1 MNSIE
6 NKQRTQSP
14 VDRICAPR
22 ILVVDDES
30 AIVEL
35 LTSLLRSEGFSV
47 VGHTDPT
54 EALRACER
62 EGFDLAI
69 VDLMM
74 PQMNGFELCSKM
86 RAITRAPIVFLSAK
100 DGESDQVAGLTLGA
114 DDYITKPFKPRDL
127 VARVKAHL
135 RRVVYNSEPAQDSIL
150 RRHDIEVDLRTH
162 EARLLGVELTLTPK
176 EFALLTLLM
185 QRIGEP
191 VSGEEIFQKVWNE
204 KFDSS
209 GANSVMVHIRHLRA
223 KLAEVDS
230 SREFIQT
237 VWGVG
242 YKMVEQAHLADGMSA
257 ETGSEDR

>member
-1 MNSIE
+1 M
-6 NKQRTQSP
+6 
-14 VDRICAPR
+14 
-22 ILVVDDES
+22 
-30 AIVEL
+30 
-35 LTSLLRSEGFSV
+35 
-47 VGHTDPT
+47 
-54 EALRACER
+54 
-62 EGFDLAI
+62 
-69 VDLMM
+69 
-74 PQMNGFELCSKM
+74 
-86 RAITRAPIVFLSAK
+86 
-100 DGESDQVAGLTLGA
+100 
-114 DDYITKPFKPRDL
+114 
-127 VARVKAHL
+127 
-135 RRVVYNSEPAQDSIL
+135 
-150 RRHDIEVDLRTH
+150 
-162 EARLLGVELTLTPK
+162 TPK

>member
-74 PQMNGFELCSKM
+74 PQMNGFELCIEDAGYHKG
-86 RAITRAPIVFLSAK
+86 TDCLSFC
-100 DGESDQVAGLTLGA
+100 E
-114 DDYITKPFKPRDL
+114 R
-127 VARVKAHL
+127 
-135 RRVVYNSEPAQDSIL
+135 
-150 RRHDIEVDLRTH
+150 
-162 EARLLGVELTLTPK
+162 
-176 EFALLTLLM
+176 
-185 QRIGEP
+185 
-191 VSGEEIFQKVWNE
+191 W
-204 KFDSS
+204 
-209 GANSVMVHIRHLRA
+209 
-223 KLAEVDS
+223 
-230 SREFIQT
+230 
-237 VWGVG
+237 
-242 YKMVEQAHLADGMSA
+242 
-257 ETGSEDR
+257 

>member
-1 MNSIE
+1 MKKNA
-6 NKQRTQSP
+6 QT
-14 VDRICAPR
+14 R

-35 LTSLLRSEGFSV
+35 LTSLLRSEGFAVS
-47 VGHTDPT
+47 GHTDPA
-54 EALRACER
+54 EALRICE
-62 EGFDLAI
+62 EAGFDLAI

-74 PQMNGFELCSKM
+74 PHMNGFELCAKM
-86 RAITRAPIVFLSAK
+86 RTITNAPIVFLSAK

-114 DDYITKPFKPRDL
+114 DDYITKPFKPREL

-135 RRVVYNSEPAQDSIL
+135 RRASHSGAADQGSIL
-150 RRHDIEVDLRTH
+150 RQLDIEMNLRTH
-162 EARLLGVELTLTPK
+162 EARLLGIELALTPK
-176 EFALLTLLM
+176 EFDLLALLM
-185 QRIGEP
+185 QRAGEP
-191 VSGEEIFQKVWNE
+191 VSGEEIFQEVWNE
-204 KFDSS
+204 KFDPS

-242 YKMVEQAHLADGMSA
+242 YKMVEQSHLAD
-257 ETGSEDR
+257 ETCADVGSGDE

>member
-1 MNSIE
+1 MKE
-6 NKQRTQSP
+6 TAQT
-14 VDRICAPR
+14 R

-35 LTSLLRSEGFSV
+35 LTSLLRSEGFAVS
-47 VGHTDPT
+47 GHTDPA
-54 EALRACER
+54 EALKTCEAQ
-62 EGFDLAI
+62 GFDLAI

-74 PQMNGFELCSKM
+74 PQMNGFELCTKM

-100 DGESDQVAGLTLGA
+100 DDESDQVAGLTLGA
-114 DDYITKPFKPRDL
+114 DDYITKPFKPREL
-127 VARVKAHL
+127 IARVKAHL
-135 RRVVYNSEPAQDSIL
+135 RRVTYSSDPAQGSVL

-162 EARLLGVELTLTPK
+162 EARLLGIELALTPK
-176 EFALLTLLM
+176 EFAILALLM

-191 VSGEEIFQKVWNE
+191 VSGEDIFQEVWHE
-204 KFDSS
+204 RFDSS

-242 YKMVEQAHLADGMSA
+242 YKMVEQGRLADEMSA
-257 ETGSEDR
+257 DDGSGAR